1 MASSSIEMIWQSTV
15 RSQHSAVPK
24 GAARDSMVS
33 ADSRDFIYTD
43 AQDFVDS
50 VSQTEE
56 SALPERPISP
66 VQSTPLKRRVCPVTT
81 FRRKAK
87 IVASF
92 AQAGPSTALRHK
104 APAQP
109 LPGAAVESST
119 HGYTMSGALDV
130 DEQPFH
136 QASPGPPQPLPQLP
150 QQTLPSLLGEILLR
164 PLPQSPQQRPPDP
177 QAGVQRGTIGAG
189 ARSWTKANKKAVKKT
204 KQVRKPPSMFILGQN
219 SKLLGV
225 GHVLLNVIRALNLI
239 GLAAV
244 MMASMVMPILSG
256 RTNHFYF
263 FDMATH
269 IFVFLFATIL
279 FVSELPLPR
288 RWLMRWFEG
297 TWPVLGPNHSL
308 AWLGVGMIFIGFQI
322 LGDLWK
328 PAYVVETIGLEW
340 WRAIVAA
347 SILSVTFGFFNII
360 ASIIFRTETE
370 TGMVVT
376 VRQIRHYGSLAVS
389 KATKKSMD
397 MEQERSL
404 KSDYSPEHRD
414 NWPAHTWSKVEEAV
428 GPSAAVRRMTRM
440 LNPMNF
446 RKSRIQISKPIP
458 QDMDDVER
466 GYSSHSHGDR
476 ASPIIPDLQRP
487 PTALHPAMTGGSHY
501 SAAHMDRF

>member
-1 MASSSIEMIWQSTV
+1 MASSSTEMVLRRTV
-15 RSQHSAVPK
+15 RSEVSDVSEGGRRLSVVP
-24 GAARDSMVS
+24 
-33 ADSRDFIYTD
+33 ADSS
-43 AQDFVDS
+43 S
-50 VSQTEE
+50 VNDDLEIVY
-56 SALPERPISP
+56 SANPT
-66 VQSTPLKRRVCPVTT
+66 VQSVRPVTIH
-81 FRRKAK
+81 RRRPK
-87 IVASF
+87 IVETS
-92 AQAGPSTALRHK
+92 AQAGPSTSLPHK
-104 APAQP
+104 VPAPPSSAAMEISAQ
-109 LPGAAVESST
+109 GHA
-119 HGYTMSGALDV
+119 MSGALNV
-130 DEQPFH
+130 DEQPE
-136 QASPGPPQPLPQLP
+136 PLPQPPL
-150 QQTLPSLLGEILLR
+150 QSLSPLAPEILLR
-164 PLPQSPQQRPPDP
+164 PLPQPPLHRLPDP
-177 QAGVQRGTIGAG
+177 QARVQGGTVGAG
-189 ARSWTKANKKAVKKT
+189 ARSRAKTNKKAVNPPKKT
-204 KQVRKPPSMFILGQN
+204 VQKRPKQAAETPPKMFSLRQN

-225 GHVLLNVIRALNLI
+225 GHVLLNVLRALNLI

-256 RTNHFYF
+256 QTNHFYF

-269 IFVFLFATIL
+269 IAVFLFAAAL
-279 FVSELPLPR
+279 FVSELPVPW
-288 RWLMRWFEG
+288 RWLRRWFEG

-397 MEQERSL
+397 MEQARSL
-404 KSDYSPEHRD
+404 QSDYSPEHRD
-414 NWPAHTWSKVEEAV
+414 NWPAQSWSKAEEAV
-428 GPSAAVRRMTRM
+428 GPSAAVRRMTRI

-458 QDMDDVER
+458 QDVDDVER
-466 GYSSHSHGDR
+466 GYSSHSQGYSSHGHNDR

-487 PTALHPAMTGGSHY
+487 PTALHPAITGGSHY